1 MSAENIYNIED
12 KKPVCPLCGKIL
24 SDNNICNRCFY
35 NIWYFIEN
43 NNSKEINIRHNKNIN
58 IVITEDVVRIVR
70 ESSMIE
76 IDLVNMSK
84 YSKLM
89 NDSISYVQYTRNPTM
104 QYVDLETGE
113 ASYSK
118 EEIVNKIHSD
128 ENTSPW
134 YKKAWA
140 SIKEVMSDLEDSAN
154 DSIFKKGNN

>member
-1 MSAENIYNIED
+1 MSAENIYNIEY

-24 SDNNICNRCFY
+24 SDENSCNRCLY
-35 NIWYFIEN
+35 NTWYFIEKN
-43 NNSKEINIRHNKNIN
+43 TNQELNILLSKNIN
-58 IVITEDVVRIVR
+58 VVITEDVVRIVR

-89 NDSISYVQYTRNPTM
+89 NDSISSVQYIRNPKT
-104 QYVDLETGE
+104 QHIDLETGE

-118 EEIVNKIHSD
+118 EETVNKIHSD
-128 ENTSPW
+128 ENTLPW
-134 YKKAWA
+134 YKKAWT
-140 SIKEVMSDLEDSAN
+140 SIKEVMYDLEDSAN